1 MRPLNLD
8 TILIVR
14 TDRELHAALHGA
26 TRREGTTASAL
37 VRKAVAA
44 IVDQAA
50 GPSALAQAAYAGST
64 LDRGAGGSGTRE
76 VGVERV
82 PVDP

>member
-14 TDRELHAALHGA
+14 TDRELHTALHGA
-26 TRREGTTASAL
+26 ARREGTTASAL

-44 IVDQAA
+44 IVALDDALPTPPAAPAAVLQAA
-50 GPSALAQAAYAGST
+50 A
-64 LDRGAGGSGTRE
+64 
-76 VGVERV
+76 
-82 PVDP
+82 

>member
-26 TRREGTTASAL
+26 ARREGTTASAL
-37 VRKAVAA
+37 VRRAVASIIA
-44 IVDQAA
+44 PEDPPPPLAPAVPAVAMPMAA
-50 GPSALAQAAYAGST
+50 
-64 LDRGAGGSGTRE
+64 
-76 VGVERV
+76 
-82 PVDP
+82 

>member
-26 TRREGTTASAL
+26 ARREGTTASAL

-44 IVDQAA
+44 ILAPDDLPRPPDAPLAA
-50 GPSALAQAAYAGST
+50 LRVAA
-64 LDRGAGGSGTRE
+64 
-76 VGVERV
+76 
-82 PVDP
+82 

>member
-26 TRREGTTASAL
+26 ARREGTTASAL

-44 IVDQAA
+44 IVAPEDPPRSPTPAA
-50 GPSALAQAAYAGST
+50 PAIVLPVAA
-64 LDRGAGGSGTRE
+64 
-76 VGVERV
+76 
-82 PVDP
+82 

>member
-26 TRREGTTASAL
+26 ARREGTTASAL

-44 IVDQAA
+44 IVAPDALPATATVPVLQAA
-50 GPSALAQAAYAGST
+50 A
-64 LDRGAGGSGTRE
+64 
-76 VGVERV
+76 
-82 PVDP
+82 

>member
-1 MRPLNLD
+1 MEREAPVRPINLD

-26 TRREGTTASAL
+26 ARREGTTASAL

-44 IVDQAA
+44 IVDPEDPPRTPTPAA
-50 GPSALAQAAYAGST
+50 PAMSLPVAA
-64 LDRGAGGSGTRE
+64 
-76 VGVERV
+76 
-82 PVDP
+82 

>member
-1 MRPLNLD
+1 MEREAPVRPLNLD

-26 TRREGTTASAL
+26 ARREGTTASAL

-44 IVDQAA
+44 IVAPDVPPAA
-50 GPSALAQAAYAGST
+50 VTATVLRAAA
-64 LDRGAGGSGTRE
+64 
-76 VGVERV
+76 
-82 PVDP
+82 

>member
-26 TRREGTTASAL
+26 ARREGTTASAL

-44 IVDQAA
+44 IVDPDGPPHSPTPAASAMPLQAA
-50 GPSALAQAAYAGST
+50 A
-64 LDRGAGGSGTRE
+64 
-76 VGVERV
+76 
-82 PVDP
+82 

>member
-26 TRREGTTASAL
+26 ARREGTTASAL
-37 VRKAVAA
+37 VRRAVAA
-44 IVDQAA
+44 IVDSEGPPRPAVPAA
-50 GPSALAQAAYAGST
+50 PATAMQVAA
-64 LDRGAGGSGTRE
+64 
-76 VGVERV
+76 
-82 PVDP
+82 

>member
-26 TRREGTTASAL
+26 ARREGTTASAL

-44 IVDQAA
+44 IVAA
-50 GPSALAQAAYAGST
+50 DDTPLTPAPAARTVAMPM
-64 LDRGAGGSGTRE
+64 AA
-76 VGVERV
+76 
-82 PVDP
+82 

>member
-1 MRPLNLD
+1 MRLLNLD

-26 TRREGTTASAL
+26 ARREGTTASAL

-44 IVDQAA
+44 IVATDAPPLTPAPAA
-50 GPSALAQAAYAGST
+50 SAVAMPMAA
-64 LDRGAGGSGTRE
+64 
-76 VGVERV
+76 
-82 PVDP
+82 

>member
-26 TRREGTTASAL
+26 ARREGTTASAL

-44 IVDQAA
+44 IVAPDEPPRLPAPA
-50 GPSALAQAAYAGST
+50 GPVATLPMAA
-64 LDRGAGGSGTRE
+64 
-76 VGVERV
+76 
-82 PVDP
+82 

>member
-1 MRPLNLD
+1 MEREAPVRPLNLD

-26 TRREGTTASAL
+26 ARREGTTASAL

-44 IVDQAA
+44 IVESDTPPRSPTPAA
-50 GPSALAQAAYAGST
+50 PAMPMRVAA
-64 LDRGAGGSGTRE
+64 
-76 VGVERV
+76 
-82 PVDP
+82 